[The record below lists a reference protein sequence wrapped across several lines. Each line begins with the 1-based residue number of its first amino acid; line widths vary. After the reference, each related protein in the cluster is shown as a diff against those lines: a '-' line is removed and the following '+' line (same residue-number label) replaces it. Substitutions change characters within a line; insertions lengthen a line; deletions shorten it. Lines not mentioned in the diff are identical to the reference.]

1 MAKTKYIYVTFR
13 YPQWWWG
20 SYYKQDQKQAVR
32 CTSEEEA
39 QKVALEVCSWASA
52 KNVRIN
58 RCGRIDKSA
67 IIRDAYQIFV

>member
-13 YPQWWWG
+13 YPQWWG
-20 SYYKQDQKQAVR
+20 NDYRENQKQAVR
-32 CTSEEEA
+32 CNTEEEA
-39 QKVALEVCSWASA
+39 QNVALEVCSWASA

-67 IIRDAYQIFV
+67 IIRDAYQVFI

>member
-13 YPQWWWG
+13 YPQWWG
-20 SYYKQDQKQAVR
+20 NVYKDNQKQAVR
-32 CTSEEEA
+32 CTTEEEA

>member
-1 MAKTKYIYVTFR
+1 MAKYIYVTFR
-13 YPQWWWG
+13 YPQMWG
-20 SYYKQDQKQAVR
+20 NTCEENQKQAVR

-39 QKVALEVCSWASA
+39 LKVALEVCSWASA

-67 IIRDAYQIFV
+67 IIRDAYQVFI